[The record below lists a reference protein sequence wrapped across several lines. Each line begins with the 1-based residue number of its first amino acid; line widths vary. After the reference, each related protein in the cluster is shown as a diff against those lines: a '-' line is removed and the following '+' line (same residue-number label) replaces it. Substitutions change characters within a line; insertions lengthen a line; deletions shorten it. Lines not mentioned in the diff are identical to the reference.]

1 MNIRLSIFARFI
13 ISYLFLFAILAGVS
27 LYSIYQLSQ
36 MNEITHSIIANDTS
50 VQDYSTQL
58 TDALLS
64 EVRNDRKYVVLKDD
78 TLFAGY
84 LQAKDNFSKLL
95 EKAYGRADSDQI
107 RHLFYAIGVQHENFG
122 RLVIE
127 ERKLVMTSKQYASEK
142 YEELKKN
149 ISDDIIEQLQQVN
162 QISDKN
168 VFNKILNLSEK
179 GDKAKNVFI
188 VIAIFA
194 LTTGLLV
201 AFFITRSIK
210 IPLDLMRKK
219 TVKISK
225 GDFEGDLN
233 ITSPPVIAELAAS
246 INTMCHELQEVDRIK
261 SDFFS
266 HMSHELR
273 TPLTSIREGTSML
286 LEGLGGEVTERQDH
300 ILRIIVQESN
310 RMIDLVNALLD
321 ISKMEAGM
329 MKYQFETIDLSVIAR
344 ESVEVLT
351 PLAEARNIT
360 IDNKITADFLVK
372 ADQERI
378 HQVFRNLVGN
388 AVKFTPEKGR
398 IVIDAMVK
406 DGVVQVVVHDTGVG
420 IKEENL
426 ERIFHKFQQIITEKD
441 RTTKGTGLGLA
452 TVKQIILAH
461 GGHVWAKSQI
471 EKGSTFYFTLP
482 SAA

>member
-1 MNIRLSIFARFI
+1 
-13 ISYLFLFAILAGVS
+13 
-27 LYSIYQLSQ
+27 
-36 MNEITHSIIANDTS
+36 
-50 VQDYSTQL
+50 
-58 TDALLS
+58 
-64 EVRNDRKYVVLKDD
+64 
-78 TLFAGY
+78 
-84 LQAKDNFSKLL
+84 
-95 EKAYGRADSDQI
+95 
-107 RHLFYAIGVQHENFG
+107 
-122 RLVIE
+122 
-127 ERKLVMTSKQYASEK
+127 
-142 YEELKKN
+142 
-149 ISDDIIEQLQQVN
+149 
-162 QISDKN
+162 
-168 VFNKILNLSEK
+168 
-179 GDKAKNVFI
+179 
-188 VIAIFA
+188 
-194 LTTGLLV
+194 
-201 AFFITRSIK
+201 
-210 IPLDLMRKK
+210 
-219 TVKISK
+219 
-225 GDFEGDLN
+225 
-233 ITSPPVIAELAAS
+233 
-246 INTMCHELQEVDRIK
+246 
-261 SDFFS
+261 
-266 HMSHELR
+266 
-273 TPLTSIREGTSML
+273 ML

-310 RMIDLVNALLD
+310 RMIGLVNALLD

-329 MKYQFETIDLSVIAR
+329 MKYQFETIDLSVVAK

-351 PLAEARNIT
+351 PLAEAKNIT

-482 SAA
+482 LAA